1 MSSNRKCRLVVAS
14 NGSPHYWK
22 CRWNLNQLGDND
34 GHCPWR
40 TLDVFISKSNEDQPD
55 ASLWT
60 QDNNQL
66 LTYVFDDEKLPLR
79 SVRAEDICQAERF
92 LLNSLDTDSS
102 DYSNELAIK
111 FLISNTDGYVAK
123 ADFFEQRLE
132 SKGLKMLGFVL
143 PLQFVKGLSA
153 PEPSSTDV
161 SRLLSIAVGAILL
174 RKAQSETL
182 LELEA
187 ELKNRFSF
195 PWLSPSPIP
204 RKRLAMVQDP
214 ASLLPARRR
223 WEAAASLGIDLV
235 LVSDR
240 PYLSGEQE
248 LFERTFESYVEV
260 DLTADSRLPQRIADA
275 LRPSA
280 SKLDGIFATRD
291 HRLASVAEAA
301 ELLGFFSSPS
311 EAYANAGDKYFTRMK
326 EPDVGNT
333 FLIESVEKLDVI
345 MKSFPKKAYPLV
357 VKPCRGDSSQCV
369 AKVSTE
375 MGLREAVVDALA
387 YAEPGRALI
396 EPYVQGPEV
405 DVNFV
410 LLDGKILF
418 GGVCDNFP
426 SQADTINSSE
436 SLYFAETKSLS
447 PSNLPCAEQE
457 LLVSHFHQALIR
469 QGFLSGVFHVEG
481 RVRDSSMQYSVDTSG
496 TSDLRLRPKNEV
508 FSNPSTFLHE
518 INARPPGFQCC
529 AALLLCFGVDFWAL
543 QMLCAARDWIRFEA
557 LAIPFLNGS
566 RDHLL
571 VENLHCPVTEAA
583 VRKTFPCLDTRTN
596 QLHFMGDPVPELRQ
610 YDSDLDSQMVQS
622 QVCINV
628 GDIYGSSG
636 WLWMTT
642 FLVVSRKGRKEALE
656 MSDQM
661 VRKYQAAVQAINDAA
676 SSSSGLSDAMK

>member
-1 MSSNRKCRLVVAS
+1 M
-14 NGSPHYWK
+14 
-22 CRWNLNQLGDND
+22 
-34 GHCPWR
+34 
-40 TLDVFISKSNEDQPD
+40 DVFVSKSNEGQPD
-55 ASLWT
+55 FSLGK
-60 QDNNQL
+60 QDNSHL
-66 LTYVFDDEKLPLR
+66 LTYVFNDETLPSR
-79 SVRAEDICQAERF
+79 SVRAEDVCQAERF

-102 DYSNELAIK
+102 DDSNELAIK
-111 FLISNTDGYVAK
+111 FLISNADGYAVK

-132 SKGLKMLGFVL
+132 SKGLKVSGFVS

-153 PEPSSTDV
+153 PECISTDV
-161 SRLLSIAVGAILL
+161 SQLLCIAVGAILL
-174 RKAQSETL
+174 KKAQTETM

-187 ELKNRFSF
+187 ELENRFSF

-214 ASLLPARRR
+214 ASLLHARRR
-223 WEAAASLGIDLV
+223 WQAAASLGIDLV

-240 PYLSGEQE
+240 PYLSGERE
-248 LFERTFESYVEV
+248 IFERTFESYVEV

-280 SKLDGIFATRD
+280 GSLDGIFAIRD
-291 HRLASVAEAA
+291 DRLASVAEAA

-311 EAYANAGDKYFTRMK
+311 EAYASAGDKYFTRMK
-326 EPDVGNT
+326 EPDVENT
-333 FLIESVEKLDVI
+333 FFMESVEELNVI
-345 MKSFPKKAYPLV
+345 TASLPKNAFPLV

-369 AKVSTE
+369 AKVSTVV
-375 MGLREAVVDALA
+375 GLREAVVKALA
-387 YAEPGRALI
+387 YADPGRALV

-405 DVNFV
+405 DVNIV
-410 LLDGKILF
+410 LLDGKLLF
-418 GGVCDNFP
+418 GEVCDNFP

-447 PSNLPCAEQE
+447 PSSLPCVEQE

-481 RVRDSSMQYSVDTSG
+481 RVRDSSMQYSVDGSG
-496 TSDLRLRPKNEV
+496 TSDLHARPENSPENSPENRV
-508 FSNPSTFLHE
+508 VSIPSTFLHE
-518 INARPPGFQCC
+518 VNARPPGVQCC

-543 QMLCAARDWIRFEA
+543 QMLCAARDWDRLEV

-566 RDHLL
+566 NDHLL

-583 VRKTFPCLDTRTN
+583 VNTTFPGLDTTTKK
-596 QLHFMGDPVPELRQ
+596 LHFMGDPMPELRE
-610 YDSDLDSQMVQS
+610 YDSRLDSQMVQS
-622 QVCINV
+622 SVCINV
-628 GDIYGSSG
+628 GEIYGSSG
-636 WLWMTT
+636 WLWLAT

-656 MSDQM
+656 MSDQI

-676 SSSSGLSDAMK
+676 SSS